1 MNYLM
6 SKLGKEKFEAYD
18 INEINELRKE
28 MKHDEE
34 LFLLKS
40 MVGNYED
47 IKPLNKE
54 QEAAM
59 VALAYFDATDR
70 LLEDYKDLL
79 KAFVEKE
86 LIVDITVLY
95 LYANWRV
102 WATYEKD
109 KEVARKYQKINDEI
123 DKIIRGEKKF
133 KQEEIDYF
141 VRETD

>member
-1 MNYLM
+1 M

-123 DKIIRGEKKF
+123 DKIILGEKKF
-133 KQEEIDYF
+133 KQEDIDYF

>member
-1 MNYLM
+1 
-6 SKLGKEKFEAYD
+6 
-18 INEINELRKE
+18 

-34 LFLLKS
+34 LFLLRS

-47 IKPLNKE
+47 IKPLDKE

-59 VALAYFDATDR
+59 VALAYFDVTNR
-70 LLEDYKDLL
+70 LLKDYKDLL

-86 LIVDITVLY
+86 LIVDITTLY

-102 WATYEKD
+102 WATYEED

-123 DKIIRGEKKF
+123 DKIVLDEKKF
-133 KQEEIDYF
+133 KQEDIDYF